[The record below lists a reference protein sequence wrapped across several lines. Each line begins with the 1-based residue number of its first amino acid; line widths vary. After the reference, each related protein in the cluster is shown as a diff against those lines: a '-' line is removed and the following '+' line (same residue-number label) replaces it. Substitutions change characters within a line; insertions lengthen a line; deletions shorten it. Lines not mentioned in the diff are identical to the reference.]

1 MSKSAILRCIYFA
14 ITIPIILLGY
24 VCLAFNIFQIKH
36 KLNKCIDLVDERYS
50 EIPDFYIPYLVAAED
65 HRSEL
70 HYGVDQ
76 VGMLRA
82 IFKRF
87 FSCQIQGASTIEQQF
102 VRVVT
107 DDYSYSLQRKLRE
120 QILAVMLLKRRK
132 KTDIARSYLAIA
144 YYGHECEGT
153 EGIFNLAGNNLR
165 LVSEEQI
172 ISIMARLKY
181 PEPSINIDGWETKL
195 SYRVLYIRKKHQ
207 LSAKKTKEPIVSAIA

>member
-1 MSKSAILRCIYFA
+1 MSKSAILRYIYFF
-14 ITIPIILLGY
+14 ITIPLILLGY
-24 VCLAFNIFQIKH
+24 VCLAFNTFQIKH
-36 KLNKCIDLVDERYS
+36 KLNKCIHLVDERYS
-50 EIPDFYIPYLVAAED
+50 EIPDFYIPYLVSAED

-76 VGMLRA
+76 FGMLRA

-102 VRVVT
+102 VRVVI
-107 DDYSYSLQRKLRE
+107 DDYSYSLQRKLKE
-120 QILAVMLLKRRK
+120 QILAVMLLRKRK
-132 KTDIARSYLAIA
+132 KTDIAKSYLAIA

-153 EGIFNLAGNNLR
+153 EGIFSIVGSNLR

-181 PEPSINIDGWETKL
+181 PEPSTNIDGWKIKL
-195 SYRVLYIRKKHQ
+195 SYRVSYIRRKHR
-207 LSAKKTKEPIVSAIA
+207 LSAKKTNEPIVSVIA